1 MLAVA
6 SQVFAERGFAA
17 ATMRE
22 IAAGAGL
29 HPSSLYYYFRS
40 KEEMLEAIVIE
51 ANRISL
57 DHLAAVEAV
66 GGAAPVAVR
75 LYRIVHFDVRVLCEL
90 PYDIGEVLRM
100 AALREAR
107 FTQYWQDRRQLHD
120 GVEQLIAVGIA
131 DGSLRAVDPCLA
143 SLTLLSNDE
152 AVRNWFRRDEIDPG
166 RYDAAGVATFLADHA
181 LAGLL
186 TDRRKLDRVRNMAL
200 AAEELHA
207 TAPTDR

>member
-1 MLAVA
+1 M
-6 SQVFAERGFAA
+6 SPEQ
-17 ATMRE
+17 
-22 IAAGAGL
+22 AAGELDRLG
-29 HPSSLYYYFRS
+29 PRSDVYSLGATLYCLLTG
-40 KEEMLEAIVIE
+40 KPPLE
-51 ANRISL
+51 
-57 DHLAAVEAV
+57 
-66 GGAAPVAVR
+66 G
-75 LYRIVHFDVRVLCEL
+75 
-90 PYDIGEVLRM
+90 DIGEVLRM